1 MKLRRGRC
9 RSQPFATK
17 ERYGCGS
24 AACRYTSARWE
35 VANLPK
41 TTIKSG
47 AFCRAD
53 VGIGPYSVSA
63 NSYCHTGFER
73 RAFLPQLFK
82 RNCSRIWLY
91 YNRRRAP

>member
-1 MKLRRGRC
+1 M
-9 RSQPFATK
+9 P
-17 ERYGCGS
+17 
-24 AACRYTSARWE
+24 TSARWE

-63 NSYCHTGFER
+63 NPYCPTNFDR
-73 RAFLPQLFK
+73 KANLPQLVK
-82 RNCSRIWLY
+82 GNRYQIWCTITGGAYHSARKVTWCVRND
-91 YNRRRAP
+91 